1 MAICNLYEE
10 VEIHWC
16 LHKCEEVGEP
26 EQNAVVP
33 HSPRNVNYK
42 KKTFMKLISSNS
54 LSTVHPY
61 AMYRKVP

>member
-16 LHKCEEVGEP
+16 LHKCEEVRKP
-26 EQNAVVP
+26 EQNPVVP
-33 HSPRNVNYK
+33 HSPRSVNYK
-42 KKTFMKLISSNS
+42 KKFMKLISSNNFS
-54 LSTVHPY
+54 IVHPY